1 MSISLTPCDD
11 GVCAC
16 RGFPADPL
24 PGVVF
29 FILELEFSFAD
40 FEIFAVAAVPL
51 GRVLAELDVEEV
63 EDDFLMTAMLFC

>member
-29 FILELEFSFAD
+29 FILEFSFAD
-40 FEIFAVAAVPL
+40 FEIFAAAAVLL
-51 GRVLAELDVEEV
+51 GQVLAELDVEEV